1 MQIKTLAI
9 VGVGLI
15 GTAVGLAAKHRK
27 ITGRVVGFDR
37 NPAHLDTALLRGA
50 INEAGKDMKDTVS
63 QAEIVVFCVPVDC
76 VVNEV
81 LSAAPFCRPGTLLT
95 DVGSAKSEI
104 VSSLEKNLFGSI
116 SFVGAHPL
124 AGSEKEG
131 PDFAQLHLF
140 EGRSTV
146 VVRTARTQENGL
158 STICEFWEALGTHV
172 VIMTPEQHDRAMA
185 SVSHLPHL
193 TAAAL
198 AGMVPSEF
206 GHLAASGFRDVTR
219 IASGN
224 PSLWAGILL
233 QNRQNVLMALRQL
246 QDRLD
251 RFQKALEASD
261 SSSLVALLDQAKKVR
276 DALGN

>member
-1 MQIKTLAI
+1 MQIRTLAI

-15 GTAVGLAAKHRK
+15 GTAVGLAAKHK
-27 ITGRVVGFDR
+27 KVAERVIGFDR

-50 INEAGKDMKDTVS
+50 IDEACKDLKEAVS
-63 QAEIVVFCVPVDC
+63 QADIVVFCVPVDC

-81 LSAAPFCRPGTLLT
+81 LSAAPFCRPDTLLT

-104 VSSLEKNLFGSI
+104 VNSI
-116 SFVGAHPL
+116 ENALSCSVCFVGAHPL

-131 PDFAQLHLF
+131 PSLAQPHLF
-140 EGRSTV
+140 EGRTTI
-146 VVRTARTQENGL
+146 VVRTSKTQEDAL
-158 STICEFWEALGTHV
+158 TKACKFWEALGTHA

-185 SVSHLPHL
+185 YVSHLPHL

-198 AGMVPSEF
+198 AGMAPSELV
-206 GHLAASGFRDVTR
+206 HLAASGFRDMTR

-224 PSLWAGILL
+224 PSLWVGIFL
-233 QNRQNVLMALRQL
+233 QNRHNLLASLGQL
-246 QDRLD
+246 QDRLNQF
-251 RFQKALEASD
+251 RSALEAPD
-261 SSSLVALLDQAKKVR
+261 PSSLVSLLDQAKKVR